1 MNDRPA
7 SAWPWPAPTDDG
19 GARHLVAGLA
29 MPDMRLPAT
38 PGGTVNLAR
47 RDGASVVF
55 VYPWTGRAGLPDP
68 PDWDHIP
75 GAHGSTPEAE
85 GFRDAYR
92 GFKAQ
97 DCEVFG
103 LSGQD
108 EEHHGELSRRLRLP
122 FALLSDAGLAF
133 ARALRLPAFE
143 TGGVAYLRRLTLV
156 VRDGRLVHAIYPV
169 HPPDRHAAEVLAGL
183 QERDDAALSS
193 APRGTTGTSRSR

>member
-1 MNDRPA
+1 MTGVPA
-7 SAWPWPAPTDDG
+7 SAWPWPGPIDDG

-29 MPDMRLPAT
+29 MPDLALPAT
-38 PGGTVNLAR
+38 PGGAVNLAR
-47 RDGASVVF
+47 RDGASLVF

-85 GFRDAYR
+85 GFRDAYPD
-92 GFKAQ
+92 FKAL

-108 EEHHGELSRRLRLP
+108 GEHHGELSRRLRLP
-122 FALLSDAGLAF
+122 FALLSDASLVF
-133 ARALRLPAFE
+133 AGALRLPTFA

-156 VRDGRLVHAIYPV
+156 VRDGRLVDAIYPV
-169 HPPDRHAAEVLAGL
+169 HPPDTHAARVLAGL
-183 QERDDAALSS
+183 QVRDDAALSP